1 MALTITIPAR
11 NAAVNAVT
19 ALAAGGVLR
28 FFTASDALVAEVALG
43 NPAFD
48 QAINGTARIPGSLTD
63 PFTSSGTV
71 TKFSILSSGGTL
83 LMSGTVTAVGG
94 GGDIELSTTTYVS
107 GDRLD
112 VSTLTYSQPAS

>member
-1 MALTITIPAR
+1 MTFTLATPAR
-11 NAAVNAVT
+11 NAAVDAVT
-19 ALAAGGVLR
+19 ALASGGVLR
-28 FFTASDALVAEVALG
+28 FFTASDALVAEIALG
-43 NPAFD
+43 APAFGN
-48 QAINGTARIPGSLTD
+48 AVNGTAFIVNTLTD

-71 TKFSILSSGGTL
+71 TKFSIFSSSGAL
-83 LMSGTVTAVGG
+83 LVSGIVTAIGG